1 MMIVFI
7 IEMMI
12 LLIGIYYLTI
22 FLHLMGVPLFKAKK
36 VANKTTDVNAT
47 KANKKEK
54 YQISV
59 GKALIPF
66 YYWFTRETTI

>member
-1 MMIVFI
+1 MIVFI
-7 IEMMI
+7 IEMTI

-22 FLHLMGVPLFKAKK
+22 FLHLMGVPLFKAKTVK
-36 VANKTTDVNAT
+36 PKTPVDVKT
-47 KANKKEK
+47 KKKEK

-66 YYWFTRETTI
+66 YYWFTRKTTF